1 MIQDIYDATIDS
13 VLEGFDDCEHSL
25 VRNAY
30 QKYLQ
35 DYYSGF
41 TVVTPDN
48 SRYELLV
55 GFHITTQNES
65 WFRKSL
71 DAKKRDL
78 FRGEKSSI
86 ETVFHFHE
94 DSGPFAYYEV
104 FDYSIELNN
113 GVYSCNCSVGWD
125 DANFFSRSNIPEKH
139 IIRFLKQI
147 KKSLISKWD
156 KFHESQERVL
166 DGSRVSLTAK
176 HEKAG
181 IDLDMSGYSCWPP
194 EFEKGASIIVKEYN
208 ELLKK
213 TGEALE
219 KMESTEI
226 SILRMKT
233 GETCELMGPVFK
245 IGRAVKGSSPTQ
257 DYSITDNSAISRSHA
272 EIIMRNGHYYIVDQG
287 SNNKTFVDGVSIAPN
302 TEVEISLES
311 CIRLADEEFRFTSSK
326 RQLFAKRLK

>member
-35 DYYSGF
+35 DYYGGF

-55 GFHITTQNES
+55 GFHI
-65 WFRKSL
+65 
-71 DAKKRDL
+71 
-78 FRGEKSSI
+78 
-86 ETVFHFHE
+86 
-94 DSGPFAYYEV
+94 
-104 FDYSIELNN
+104 
-113 GVYSCNCSVGWD
+113 
-125 DANFFSRSNIPEKH
+125 
-139 IIRFLKQI
+139 
-147 KKSLISKWD
+147 
-156 KFHESQERVL
+156 
-166 DGSRVSLTAK
+166 
-176 HEKAG
+176 KAG

-272 EIIMRNGHYYIVDQG
+272 EIIMRNGHYYIVDQD
-287 SNNKTFVDGVSIAPN
+287 SNNKTFVDGVSIVPN